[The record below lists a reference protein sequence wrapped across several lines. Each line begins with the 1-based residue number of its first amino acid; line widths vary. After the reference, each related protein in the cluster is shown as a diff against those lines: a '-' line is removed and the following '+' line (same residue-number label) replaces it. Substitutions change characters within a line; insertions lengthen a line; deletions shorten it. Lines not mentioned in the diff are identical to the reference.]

1 MNNKIYSFLVS
12 VIVIFS
18 AISYFGKKTFAGE
31 MNGIQKSD
39 EVVVVSN
46 PKAPVYKNETKM
58 RIGFIED
65 LSIGEAEGDENYM
78 FGRSIVFNTD
88 GEGNFYVGDSDNN
101 KILKYNPQGKYI
113 LTIGRKGQGP
123 GEFQSLSVP
132 RFDKDNNL
140 YIADSINNRIS
151 FFDKNGKY
159 LKQIQMQERYFNL
172 YINSRGFIVA
182 TKLNL
187 SQEANIQK
195 QTFIYGLFDDKFNLA
210 TELYRNETEMAL
222 PTGIDESSLAD
233 FVAKALSVGAFRPQ
247 VRLTLAN
254 NDSIYL
260 GYPEKYEINIYS
272 PEGKIVKKITKEY
285 EPILVSE
292 KDKESFLKIAGES
305 LSLSSPVFTEN
316 LKKKAFQK
324 IKYPKYKPA
333 YQGFTLMENG
343 WLAVV
348 VDSLE
353 GEYTLFDIFDQEGR
367 YIANFRTKIPT
378 EGMFFEVLFFK
389 NGKAYAVV
397 TENDYKFVKRYRFE
411 IQEYKDK

>member
-18 AISYFGKKTFAGE
+18 VISYFGKKTFAGE
-31 MNGIQKSD
+31 MSGIQKSD

-88 GEGNFYVGDSDNN
+88 GDGNFYVGDSDNN

-210 TELYRNETEMAL
+210 AELYRNETEMAL

-285 EPILVSE
+285 EPIVVSE

-305 LSLSSPVFTEN
+305 LSASSPVFTEDI
-316 LKKKAFQK
+316 KKKAFQK

-333 YQGFTLMENG
+333 YLSFTLMENG
-343 WLAVV
+343 WLAVI

-353 GEYTLFDIFDQEGR
+353 GEYTLFDIFDQEGK
-367 YIANFRTKIPT
+367 YVANFKTKIPA
-378 EGMFFEVLFFK
+378 EGMFSELLFFK
-389 NGKAYAVV
+389 NGKAYSVA

>member
-1 MNNKIYSFLVS
+1 MNNKIYSFFVS

-58 RIGFIED
+58 RIAFIED
-65 LSIGEAEGDENYM
+65 LSIGEVEGDENYM

-88 GEGNFYVGDSDNN
+88 GEGNFYVSDSDNN
-101 KILKYNPQGKYI
+101 KIVKYNSQGKYL

-123 GEFQSLSVP
+123 GEFQSLSMP

-140 YIADSINNRIS
+140 YVADPINNRIS
-151 FFDKNGKY
+151 FFDKNGKS
-159 LKQIQMQERYFNL
+159 LKQIQMQERYFDP

-182 TKLNL
+182 NKLNL
-187 SQEANIQK
+187 SQEANTQK

-210 TELYRNETEMAL
+210 AELYRDETEMAL
-222 PTGIDESSLAD
+222 PTGMDESSWVEFL
-233 FVAKALSVGAFRPQ
+233 AKALSRGAFRPR

-272 PEGKIVKKITKEY
+272 HEGKIVKKITREY
-285 EPILVSE
+285 EPIVVSE
-292 KDKESFLKIAGES
+292 KDKESFLKIVGES
-305 LSLSSPVFTEN
+305 LSASSPVFTEDI
-316 LKKKAFQK
+316 KKKAFQK

-333 YQGFTLMENG
+333 YQSFILMENG
-343 WLAVV
+343 WLAVI
-348 VDSLE
+348 VDSVE
-353 GEYTLFDIFDQEGR
+353 GEYTLFDIFDQEGK
-367 YIANFRTKIPT
+367 YIANFKTKIPA
-378 EGMFFEVLFFK
+378 EGMFSELLFFK

-397 TENDYKFVKRYRFE
+397 TENGYKFIKRYRFE

>member
-1 MNNKIYSFLVS
+1 VNNKIFSFLIS

-18 AISYFGKKTFAGE
+18 AISYFSKETFAGE
-31 MNGIQKSD
+31 MNRIQKSD

-46 PKAPVYKNETKM
+46 PKAPVYKNEAKM
-58 RIGFIED
+58 RIAFIED

-101 KILKYNPQGKYI
+101 KVLKYNPQAKYI

-195 QTFIYGLFDDKFNLA
+195 QTFSYGLFDDKFNLA
-210 TELYRNETEMAL
+210 AELYRNETEMAL

-272 PEGKIVKKITKEY
+272 PEGKIVKKITREY
-285 EPILVSE
+285 EPIVVSE
-292 KDKESFLKIAGES
+292 KDKESFLKNVGES
-305 LSLSSPVFTEN
+305 LSASSPVFTEDI
-316 LKKKAFQK
+316 KKKAFQK

-343 WLAVV
+343 WLAVI

-353 GEYTLFDIFDQEGR
+353 GEYTLFDIFDQDGR
-367 YIANFRTKIPT
+367 YIANFKTTIPA
-378 EGMFFEVLFFK
+378 EGMFSELLFFK

-397 TENDYKFVKRYRFE
+397 TKDDYKFVKRYKFE